1 MAKIF
6 GGSASRLEVYALFVA
21 AVVLIGGS
29 IGGAIVVTSGDEG
42 SAPVTVVET
51 TTTAVTSTVVASEQ
65 ASLPVVTSSI
75 PEQNQNSTP
84 RGPSISVP
92 GLTSEQA
99 DWLAAEFQRKQDA
112 DRAAEAAAIYKSTH
126 PVGRVRDFIYAMCGK
141 NDENPA
147 GYFWA
152 MMRWDYFGTLP
163 LPYGVQVRV
172 TATGHPRAGGG
183 VGTPASGGWQRFWL
197 QTIVAPAVV
206 SPLTYQI
213 ETNGPEGGISG
224 TVSPTELSCE
234 EFRNYMS

>member
-29 IGGAIVVTSGDEG
+29 IGGAIVVTGGDGG
-42 SAPVTVVET
+42 SVPVAVVET
-51 TTTAVTSTVVASEQ
+51 TTTLEASTATASEE

-75 PEQNQNSTP
+75 PEQNQSSTP

-126 PVGRVRDFIYAMCGK
+126 PVGRVRDVIYAICGR
-141 NDENPA
+141 NEQNPD

-152 MMRWDYFGTLP
+152 MMRWDYFGTFP
-163 LPYGVQVRV
+163 VPYGVVVRV
-172 TATGHPRAGGG
+172 TIPGQPNGGATRTSAGWYR
-183 VGTPASGGWQRFWL
+183 TWL
-197 QTIVAPAVV
+197 QTTVAPAVV
-206 SPLTYQI
+206 SPVTYQI

>member
-75 PEQNQNSTP
+75 PEQNQSSTP

-126 PVGRVRDFIYAMCGK
+126 PVGRVRDVIYAICGK
-141 NDENPA
+141 NEENPV
-147 GYFWA
+147 GYYWA
-152 MMRWDYFGTLP
+152 MMRWDYLGEQP
-163 LPYGVQVRV
+163 APSGVQVRV
-172 TATGHPRAGGG
+172 TTDGLNYGWGSPSTPTASGWIRWWLPTI
-183 VGTPASGGWQRFWL
+183 VTPA
-197 QTIVAPAVV
+197 TI
-206 SPLTYQI
+206 SPVTYQI
-213 ETNGPEGGISG
+213 ETTGPEGGISG
-224 TVSPTELSCE
+224 TVTPTEMSCSE
-234 EFRNYMS
+234 LGNYM